1 MKYIIRISFL
11 LLLLVSHDGIACT
24 SFSVSSGE
32 HKVLYGYNF
41 DWYPDSLLFFAIKP
55 GIQKKVFYI
64 RHETERGNMVNVGG
78 MNTDGLFANM
88 QILFPYDCS
97 GWRKGPHTNFFWEI
111 FGRSLR
117 SFGSV
122 QDVRDLLHEGRLIQ
136 GHGVTLHSLF
146 ADKHG
151 DAMVVEAGHEGNK
164 IVNKKDKFLVMTNFP
179 NSDFVNVAVQDIE
192 GAGAERYKAAHK
204 YLLQNADSFCVDSA
218 MKLLEHVV
226 NTNTSTPTRCSF
238 VFDPEHALVYLAL
251 ERNFDKIWK
260 VSLEQ
265 STIETWKGF
274 QAHKVLE
281 LGKAG
286 MWELILAEEALTV
299 AENTSG
305 PNHPTV
311 ATSLNNLAALYQAH
325 GKYAQAEPLH
335 KRALRIREKAFG
347 PEHPQVGQSLKNLAE
362 LYCAQSKY
370 AEAEPLHKRALK
382 IREKALGS
390 DHPDVGQSLKNLAE
404 LYRAQ
409 GRYAEAEPLYKRALA
424 INEKAF
430 GRNHPEVATNL
441 NNLALLYDS
450 QSRYAEAEQ
459 LYKRVLA
466 IAEKVLG
473 PEHPYVATTYE
484 NLAALYQKMGKKDE
498 AQKLEARAKKI
509 RSHR

>member
-1 MKYIIRISFL
+1 
-11 LLLLVSHDGIACT
+11 
-24 SFSVSSGE
+24 
-32 HKVLYGYNF
+32 
-41 DWYPDSLLFFAIKP
+41 
-55 GIQKKVFYI
+55 
-64 RHETERGNMVNVGG
+64 
-78 MNTDGLFANM
+78 
-88 QILFPYDCS
+88 
-97 GWRKGPHTNFFWEI
+97 
-111 FGRSLR
+111 
-117 SFGSV
+117 
-122 QDVRDLLHEGRLIQ
+122 VRDLLHEGRLIQ

-238 VFDPEHALVYLAL
+238 VFDPEHAVVYLAL
-251 ERNFDKIWK
+251 EGSFDKIWK
-260 VSLEQ
+260 VSLEN

-347 PEHPQVGQSLKNLAE
+347 PEHPK
-362 LYCAQSKY
+362 
-370 AEAEPLHKRALK
+370 
-382 IREKALGS
+382 
-390 DHPDVGQSLKNLAE
+390 VGQSLKNLAE